1 MKEEHKDLDQISFTL
16 TSQHH
21 DHIIQR
27 TTSSVLRPSIRVGK
41 NTHSIKIR
49 KTEKKW
55 KTPRKELPR
64 RIPPNTTC
72 TEHNM
77 ISPKHSCCVL
87 CCDSYSLVF
96 SVKVGGTQPVILGT
110 LSK

>member
-16 TSQHH
+16 ASQHH

-49 KTEKKW
+49 KTEKNGRHLEKSCRGGSLQ
-55 KTPRKELPR
+55 TLHVQ
-64 RIPPNTTC
+64 NTT
-72 TEHNM
+72 
-77 ISPKHSCCVL
+77 
-87 CCDSYSLVF
+87 
-96 SVKVGGTQPVILGT
+96 
-110 LSK
+110 